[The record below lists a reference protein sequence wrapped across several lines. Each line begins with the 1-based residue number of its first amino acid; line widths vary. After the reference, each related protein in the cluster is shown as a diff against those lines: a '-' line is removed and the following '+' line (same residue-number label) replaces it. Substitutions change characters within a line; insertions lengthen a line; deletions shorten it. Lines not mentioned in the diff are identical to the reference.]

1 MYKFNKIVN
10 DEGHLQKVLGKPH
23 SAVIKK
29 TIYKLDKHCKAY
41 IAKSPFVL
49 VASSDNDGNFDIS
62 PKGDLSGFVHVL
74 DDNTLV
80 IPDRLGNRRADT
92 FKNVLK
98 NPAVGLLFLI
108 PGKRETLRISGKAI
122 IIQDEDILEK
132 MTANGK
138 IPNFC
143 LAVEVKEAF
152 FHCAKCVVRSN
163 LWSPESWP
171 TLDGLPSLAD
181 TMVDG
186 GNLKMPKKIL
196 QAAILSDEKFRL

>member
-29 TIYKLDKHCKAY
+29 TINKLDKHCKAY

-62 PKGDLSGFVHVL
+62 PKGDASGFVHVL

-138 IPNFC
+138 ILNFC

-186 GNLKMPKKIL
+186 GNLKIPKKIL